1 MTPEVVASA
10 PYWDEALGRLR
21 DRISPQNFD
30 MWLRPIECTAF
41 DGHVIRLRAPNTFI
55 RRWFENNF
63 LEVVR
68 SEVCTLN
75 VQIGLRS
82 DLPLTNR
89 MIFRS
94 SEFLLIHHRS

>member
-1 MTPEVVASA
+1 MTLEVAASA

-63 LEVVR
+63 LDVVR
-68 SEVCTLN
+68 SEVCAVTA
-75 VQIGLRS
+75 R
-82 DLPLTNR
+82 LPWVST
-89 MIFRS
+89 S
-94 SEFLLIHHRS
+94 S